1 MARAEG
7 TLVGGIAG
15 TFPTQVSRS
24 AESEELI
31 ACLAGLT
38 QVEKTVVSVICGTLL
53 SVEAEHGPAVAL
65 ALVEQITMVLGARRL
80 GDG

>member
-1 MARAEG
+1 M
-7 TLVGGIAG
+7 GGIVGA
-15 TFPTQVSRS
+15 FPTEVRRS
-24 AESEELI
+24 TESEDLI

-38 QVEKTVVSVICGTLL
+38 EVEKTVVSVICGTLL
-53 SVEAEHGPAVAL
+53 SVEAEHGPASVM

>member
-1 MARAEG
+1 MSA
-7 TLVGGIAG
+7 IASA
-15 TFPTQVSRS
+15 FPTEVVRS

-38 QVEKTVVSVICGTLL
+38 EVEKTVVSVICGTLL
-53 SVEAEHGPAVAL
+53 SVESEHGPAAAL

>member
-1 MARAEG
+1 MGGSVGAFATEVARS
-7 TLVGGIAG
+7 
-15 TFPTQVSRS
+15 P
-24 AESEELI
+24 ESEELI

-38 QVEKTVVSVICGTLL
+38 DIEKTVVSVICGTLL
-53 SVEAEHGPAVAL
+53 SVEAEHGGSTAM

>member
-1 MARAEG
+1 MS
-7 TLVGGIAG
+7 GIASTLSARPG
-15 TFPTQVSRS
+15 RS

-38 QVEKTVVSVICGTLL
+38 DVEKTVVSVICGTLL
-53 SVEAEHGPAVAL
+53 AIETEQSPTAAL
-65 ALVEQITMVLGARRL
+65 AVLEQITMVLGARRL

>member
-1 MARAEG
+1 MSS
-7 TLVGGIAG
+7 IAG
-15 TFPTQVSRS
+15 TFATEVARS
-24 AESEELI
+24 TESEELI

-38 QVEKTVVSVICGTLL
+38 DIEKTVVSVICGTLL
-53 SVEAEHGPAVAL
+53 SVEAEHGAPAAL